1 MPSPHSQATDGWW
14 KLVLSGL
21 LAFAFGIAAVIFPGS
36 IMFGRML
43 DLIFG
48 DAKPLSGGITAVA
61 ALLALAAVAAFDG
74 LINLFGAGP
83 ADKTVARI
91 RGVVGVALAIAAVF
105 WPGITA
111 FMAVELIGL
120 WAILIGILELA
131 FAHDAAK
138 DRALFVTAAIALIAI
153 GVGMMKWVFAGA
165 VLVTAVV
172 GVASAARGV
181 TLILS
186 GLHQRTEL
194 ATTGTR

>member
-1 MPSPHSQATDGWW
+1 MLSPHSQATDGWW

-21 LAFAFGIAAVIFPGS
+21 LAFAFGIAAVILPGS
-36 IMFGRML
+36 AMFGRML
-43 DLIFG
+43 DVIFG

-61 ALLALAAVAAFDG
+61 ALLALVAVAAFDG
-74 LINLFGAGP
+74 LTNLFGAGP
-83 ADKTVARI
+83 TDKTVARI

-186 GLHQRTEL
+186 GLHQRTDL
-194 ATTGTR
+194 TTTGTR